1 MKEVLQ
7 TCIPIVVGAL
17 IAIVPTITEKIF
29 EQRKDK
35 AEKQRQKK
43 QELYVELISLFNE
56 VMKTQCESEALEQL
70 RDRVNLVSITG
81 SVEVVKTLNEY
92 VATWGA
98 ETVEEQNKKY
108 SELLK
113 AMRVDVGIDKRLNKE
128 FPEIGVI
135 NINVK
140 NS

>member
-1 MKEVLQ
+1 MIEVLQ

-17 IAIVPTITEKIF
+17 IAIVPTIVEKIF

-43 QELYVELISLFNE
+43 QELYVEMISLFNE

-70 RDRVNLVSITG
+70 RNRVNLVSIIG

-92 VATWGA
+92 IATWGA
-98 ETVEEQNKKY
+98 KTVEEQNKKY